1 MKDKSRENTQK
12 NENTYTVDKDIH
24 SDRSTDP
31 HWLINELNEILEKG
45 MFKNG

>member
-1 MKDKSRENTQK
+1 MKDDTKKDEDTS
-12 NENTYTVDKDIH
+12 TVDKDIH
-24 SDRSTDP
+24 NDRSTDP